1 MVDIKE
7 LRIAPPPARHTGIK
21 GLMGFTLAEVLI
33 TLGIIGVV
41 AAMTMPTL
49 IANHQKKQ
57 VGVNLSK
64 FYSIMSQAVLR
75 WQEDEGLIAGDYKFS
90 DKSGAALANWYN
102 TSIGKYIQTVKKE
115 QDGSYLDVAFNDGSG
130 FNAYIAAADT
140 VYFFYCTEYK
150 YCAPESFDGKRTF
163 VFMLSNG
170 QFGPYGM
177 GNNNREEVLNAC
189 KYGNTDDP
197 NVSSKGRRH
206 YCARL
211 IQIDGWEIKDDY
223 PWGQIMLEN

>member
-1 MVDIKE
+1 MV
-7 LRIAPPPARHTGIK
+7 
-21 GLMGFTLAEVLI
+21 

-41 AAMTMPTL
+41 ASMTMPAL
-49 IANHQKKQ
+49 VANHQKKQ
-57 VGVNLSK
+57 VGVKLSK
-64 FYSIMSQAVLR
+64 FYSVMNQAVMR

-90 DKSGAALANWYN
+90 DKSGAALTNWYN
-102 TSIGKYIQTVKKE
+102 TSIGKYIQAVKKE

-130 FNAYIAAADT
+130 FNAYIASANT
-140 VYFFYCTEYK
+140 IYFFYCTEYK

-163 VFMLSNG
+163 VFQLTNG
-170 QFGPYGM
+170 EFGPYGM
-177 GNNNREEVLNAC
+177 GNNDREEVLKAC

-197 NVSSKGRRH
+197 NISSKGRRH

-211 IQIDGWEIKDDY
+211 IQMDGWEIKDDY